1 MENPMPKVTVS
12 LYGRDYQLACA
23 AGQEQRVKQMAAFV
37 EQKMRAVA
45 SSVGNTTEP
54 RLFMLACMMMA
65 DEIMELRD
73 SGRKVPVDD
82 EETLLKAVAQMHERV
97 AHLAAEV
104 GRAA

>member
-1 MENPMPKVTVS
+1 MSKVTVS

-45 SSVGNTTEP
+45 SSVGNTTES

-65 DEIMELRD
+65 DEIMELREG
-73 SGRKVPVDD
+73 GRSVRGED
-82 EETLLKAVAQMHERV
+82 EDVLLGAIAQMHERV
-97 AHLAAEV
+97 AHLAAAPA
-104 GRAA
+104 GA

>member
-1 MENPMPKVTVS
+1 MSKVTVS

-45 SSVGNTTEP
+45 ASAGNTTET

-65 DEIMELRD
+65 DEILELREN
-73 SGRKVPVDD
+73 GRSVRGTD
-82 EETLLKAVAQMHERV
+82 EDVLLGAIAQMHERV
-97 AHLAAEV
+97 AHLAA
-104 GRAA
+104 AASA